1 MGRSLPGDYAYR
13 KVYHYLESLIDE
25 AQGLEPWR
33 LPSLRTLSRR
43 LRVSLATVQS
53 AYSLLEEEGRVHCVP
68 RSGYFVRVDVQAGG
82 PPLPAPSGLSNVPTQ
97 PMLER
102 SLFTHERRLA
112 RQRAWAAAPLEEVG
126 SARLRNALAERYTRS
141 SSHYWRAEEVHLAPD
156 VQALLEVVLAALA
169 LRGGTVLVCSP
180 CCWQVLRALQR
191 CGMRVLEVPLNAYG
205 AADLQALAGL
215 LSAEPVGM
223 LIMPSCLSMPQGRL
237 MSQHDQQQI
246 GQLLGE
252 YPVWLLENDL
262 DSELCFSGP
271 PAARLRDWVDP
282 RWLLMMGSFEAAV
295 GGEAPYAY
303 VLGRHATLAE
313 AFARRAFQ
321 LAPLR
326 LQALALMLGKGE
338 IERQSEK
345 LRAEL
350 QWRMECLGQ
359 QLRLQLGEQVS
370 FQMPEGGWTL
380 WLRLRRPVPLDGIV
394 AALSG
399 TALRVVPG
407 GQHSLQVRHQQY
419 LALRWVGEGLDALQQ
434 ALEKLAQ
441 ALELRCGRPVG

>member
-1 MGRSLPGDYAYR
+1 
-13 KVYHYLESLIDE
+13 
-25 AQGLEPWR
+25 
-33 LPSLRTLSRR
+33 
-43 LRVSLATVQS
+43 
-53 AYSLLEEEGRVHCVP
+53 
-68 RSGYFVRVDVQAGG
+68 
-82 PPLPAPSGLSNVPTQ
+82 
-97 PMLER
+97 
-102 SLFTHERRLA
+102 
-112 RQRAWAAAPLEEVG
+112 
-126 SARLRNALAERYTRS
+126 
-141 SSHYWRAEEVHLAPD
+141 
-156 VQALLEVVLAALA
+156 
-169 LRGGTVLVCSP
+169 
-180 CCWQVLRALQR
+180 
-191 CGMRVLEVPLNAYG
+191 
-205 AADLQALAGL
+205 
-215 LSAEPVGM
+215 
-223 LIMPSCLSMPQGRL
+223 
-237 MSQHDQQQI
+237 
-246 GQLLGE
+246 
-252 YPVWLLENDL
+252 
-262 DSELCFSGP
+262 
-271 PAARLRDWVDP
+271 
-282 RWLLMMGSFEAAV
+282 MMGSFEAAV

-303 VLGRHATLAE
+303 VLGRHATLTE
-313 AFARRAFQ
+313 AFAQRAFQ

-399 TALRVVPG
+399 TVLRVVPG